1 MVIHGGVRDFCPWWT
16 LGVSGDIPGC
26 HSLWGGTSGIIWV
39 EAKAAASTTPS
50 ALGSPTTQGSPDL
63 SNSSTTLRNP
73 PLTAPGGDGLQ
84 RNEHREDQE
93 TVLLRPARV
102 PLSQSSTGSKVR
114 LHCSA
119 LVSILEWD
127 PLPTLTLH
135 SPHALS
141 HEASI
146 LRHTWSLRCA
156 S

>member
-1 MVIHGGVRDFCPWWT
+1 MCLETFLAVTACGVAPQASSGWRPGLLHLQPPAPW
-16 LGVSGDIPGC
+16 
-26 HSLWGGTSGIIWV
+26 
-39 EAKAAASTTPS
+39 EAPQHRV
-50 ALGSPTTQGSPDL
+50 LL